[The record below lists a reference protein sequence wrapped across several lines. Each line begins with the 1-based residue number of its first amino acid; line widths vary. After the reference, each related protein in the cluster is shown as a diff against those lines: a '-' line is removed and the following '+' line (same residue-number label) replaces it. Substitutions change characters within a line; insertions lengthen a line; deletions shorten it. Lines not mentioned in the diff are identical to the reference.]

1 MAAAAAEVIVFG
13 VAYCVSVG
21 DSEAVVLP
29 VLATASV
36 AVALVAA
43 VVVATAP
50 VIFQQRPPCCAEP
63 TLASATATAIAER
76 KPSYPARATGSE
88 AMSAARRHS

>member
-1 MAAAAAEVIVFG
+1 MIEFGAADF
-13 VAYCVSVG
+13 VSVG
-21 DSEAVVLP
+21 DSGAVVLL
-29 VLATASV
+29 VLATAAV

-43 VVVATAP
+43 VAVATAP